1 MLEKKPNFYSVI
13 IGTELLNGR
22 RKDAHFAFLNQQLL
36 SRGWEQK
43 ASFIINDDTNL
54 MENIFN
60 LIKNDPNSVMFCFG
74 GIGATPDDYTR
85 EVAGKVFTNGNM
97 EFHEEAKNRII
108 NQFAQEA
115 YPHRIN
121 MAYLPI
127 NAKLLTNV
135 VNNVAGFYLEDRFF
149 FTPGFPSMSQAMV
162 VEALDKLYPKSN
174 IEKYR
179 KVMTINASENDLIN
193 TMKKIPEHLDFSSL
207 PKILGSERKV
217 VISLAGY
224 DVDEVNKYF
233 GMFVDYCLEFGKEFV
248 LRDISLEK
256 EIK

>member
-1 MLEKKPNFYSVI
+1 MKPRKPNFYSVI

-22 RKDAHFAFLNQQLL
+22 RKDAHFSFLNAQLL
-36 SRGWEQK
+36 SRSWEHK
-43 ASFIINDDTNL
+43 ASFVIGDDTNL

-74 GIGATPDDYTR
+74 GIGATPDDFTR
-85 EVAGKVFTNGNM
+85 VVAGKVFTNGKM

-108 NQFAQEA
+108 NQFGDEA
-115 YPHRIN
+115 FPHRIN

-127 NAKLLTNV
+127 NAKLLKNV

-149 FTPGFPSMSQAMV
+149 FTPGFPSMSQSMV

-179 KVMTINASENDLIN
+179 LVMTINASENDLIN
-193 TMKKIPEHLDFSSL
+193 TMQKIPENIELSSL
-207 PKILGSERKV
+207 PKIIGDKRKV

-224 DVDEVNKYF
+224 DKDEVERYF
-233 GMFVDYCLEFGKEFV
+233 KLFVDYCEEFGKEFV
-248 LRDISLEK
+248 FGDMSLIK

>member
-1 MLEKKPNFYSVI
+1 MNKKVNFYSVI

-22 RKDAHFAFLNQQLL
+22 RTDAHFSFLNKQLL
-36 SRGWEQK
+36 QRGWEHK
-43 ASFIINDDTNL
+43 ASFVIADDPKL
-54 MENIFN
+54 MFDIFN
-60 LIKNDPNSVMFCFG
+60 LIKSDENSVMFCFG

-85 EVAGKVFTNGNM
+85 QTAARAFTDYKM
-97 EFHEEAKNRII
+97 EFHEEAKSRILK
-108 NQFAQEA
+108 QFGDEA

-127 NAKLLTNV
+127 NAKLLKNV

-162 VEALDKLYPKSN
+162 VEALDKVYPKSN

-179 KVMTINASENDLIN
+179 RVMTINASENDLID
-193 TMKKIPEHLDFSSL
+193 TMKKIPENIELSSL
-207 PKILGSERKV
+207 PKIIGDKRKV

-224 DVDEVNKYF
+224 DEDEVEKYF

-248 LRDISLEK
+248 FEDVSFDKEK
-256 EIK
+256 

>member
-1 MLEKKPNFYSVI
+1 MLEKPNFYSVI

-43 ASFIINDDTNL
+43 ASFVINDDTNL

-85 EVAGKVFTNGNM
+85 EVAGKVFTSGAM

-108 NQFAQEA
+108 NQFAGEA

-162 VEALDKLYPKSN
+162 FEALDKLYPKSD
-174 IEKYR
+174 IQKYR
-179 KVMTINASENDLIN
+179 KVMTINASENDLID
-193 TMKKIPEHLDFSSL
+193 TMQKIPENIDLSSL
-207 PKILGSERKV
+207 PKILGDKRKV

-224 DVDEVNKYF
+224 DKDEVEKYF
-233 GMFVDYCLEFGKEFV
+233 KLFVDYCLEFGKEFV
-248 LRDISLEK
+248 LEDVSLNKEK
-256 EIK
+256 I

>member
-1 MLEKKPNFYSVI
+1 MLEKPNFYSVI

-43 ASFIINDDTNL
+43 ASFVINDNTNL

-60 LIKNDPNSVMFCFG
+60 LIKSDPNSVMFCFG

-85 EVAGKVFTNGNM
+85 VVAGKIFTNGKM

-108 NQFAQEA
+108 NQFGDEA

-162 VEALDKLYPKSN
+162 VEALDKLYPKSD

-179 KVMTINASENDLIN
+179 RVMTINASENDLID
-193 TMKKIPEHLDFSSL
+193 TMKKIPENIDLSSL
-207 PKILGSERKV
+207 PKIIGDKRKV

-224 DVDEVNKYF
+224 DKDEVKKYF
-233 GMFVDYCLEFGKEFV
+233 QLFVDYCLEFGKEFV
-248 LRDISLEK
+248 FEDVSFVKEK
-256 EIK
+256 K

>member
-1 MLEKKPNFYSVI
+1 MLEKKVNFYSVI

-22 RKDAHFAFLNQQLL
+22 RTDAHFTFLNQQLL
-36 SRGWEQK
+36 SRGWEHK
-43 ASFIINDDTNL
+43 ASFVIEDDPKL
-54 MENIFN
+54 MFNIFN
-60 LIKNDPNSVMFCFG
+60 LIKADPDSVMFCFG

-85 EVAGKVFTNGNM
+85 QTAARAFTDYKM

-108 NQFAQEA
+108 NQFGQEA

-121 MAYLPI
+121 MAYLPK

-162 VEALDKLYPKSN
+162 VEALDNLYPKSK
-174 IEKYR
+174 EKYR
-179 KVMTINASENDLIN
+179 CVMTIDCSENDLID
-193 TMKKIPEHLDFSSL
+193 TMKKMPKHLDFASL
-207 PKILGSERKV
+207 PRFIGETRKV

-224 DVDEVNKYF
+224 DKDEVDKYF
-233 GMFVDYCLEFGKEFV
+233 QLFIDFCQSCKKEYI
-248 LRDISLEK
+248 LKDIN
-256 EIK
+256 I

>member
-1 MLEKKPNFYSVI
+1 MLEKPNFYSVI

-22 RKDAHFAFLNQQLL
+22 RTDAHFSFINQQLL

-43 ASFIINDDTNL
+43 ASFVINDDTNL

-60 LIKNDPNSVMFCFG
+60 LIKSDPNSVMFCFG

-85 EVAGKVFTNGNM
+85 VVAGKVFRDGKM
-97 EFHEEAKNRII
+97 EFHEEAKNKII
-108 NQFAQEA
+108 NQFGDEA

-127 NAKLLTNV
+127 NAKLLKNV

-162 VEALDKLYPKSN
+162 IEALDSIYPKS
-174 IEKYR
+174 IEKYKR
-179 KVMTINASENDLIN
+179 VLTATVSENDLID
-193 TMKKIPEHLDFSSL
+193 TMKKMPEHLDFASL
-207 PKILGSERKV
+207 PKILGDSRKV

-224 DVDEVNKYF
+224 NKDEVDKYF
-233 GMFVDYCLEFGKEFV
+233 QFFIDFCEKFGKEYV
-248 LRDISLEK
+248 LKDINFE
-256 EIK
+256 

>member
-1 MLEKKPNFYSVI
+1 MNKRVNFYSVI

-43 ASFIINDDTNL
+43 GSFVINDDTNL

-60 LIKNDPNSVMFCFG
+60 LIKSDPNSIMFCFG

-85 EVAGKVFTNGNM
+85 VVAGKVFRDGKM
-97 EFHEEAKNRII
+97 EFHKEAKNRII
-108 NQFAQEA
+108 NQFAEEA

-162 VEALDKLYPKSN
+162 IEALDKLYPKSN

-179 KVMTINASENDLIN
+179 RVMTINASENDLID
-193 TMKKIPEHLDFSSL
+193 TMKKIPENIDLSSL
-207 PKILGSERKV
+207 PKILGNKRKV

-224 DVDEVNKYF
+224 DKDEVDRYF
-233 GMFVDYCLEFGKEFV
+233 KLFVDYCEEFGKEFV
-248 LRDISLEK
+248 FEDVSLEK
-256 EIK
+256 EKI

>member
-1 MLEKKPNFYSVI
+1 MLEKPNFYSVI

-22 RKDAHFAFLNQQLL
+22 RIDAHFAFLNQQLL
-36 SRGWEQK
+36 SRAWEHK
-43 ASFIINDDTNL
+43 ASFVITDDINL

-85 EVAGKVFTNGNM
+85 EIAGKVFTSGAM

-108 NQFAQEA
+108 NQFGNEA

-127 NAKLLTNV
+127 NAKLLKNV

-162 VEALDKLYPKSN
+162 MEALDKLYPKSN
-174 IEKYR
+174 LKKYR
-179 KVMTINASENDLIN
+179 LVMTIETSENDLID
-193 TMKKIPEHLDFSSL
+193 TMKKIPSHIELSSL
-207 PKILGSERKV
+207 PKIIGDKRKV

-224 DVDEVNKYF
+224 DKDEVEKYF
-233 GMFVDYCLEFGKEFV
+233 GSFVDYCKKNEKEFI
-248 LRDISLEK
+248 LKDISL
-256 EIK
+256 

>member
-1 MLEKKPNFYSVI
+1 MQIKTPNFYSVI

-22 RKDAHFAFLNQQLL
+22 RTDAHFTFLNTQLL
-36 SRGWEQK
+36 LRGWEHK
-43 ASFIINDDTNL
+43 ASFVIGDDINL

-85 EVAGKVFTNGNM
+85 QIAGKVFTSEKM

-108 NQFAQEA
+108 NQFGSEA

-127 NAKLLTNV
+127 NAKLLKNV

-162 VEALDKLYPKSN
+162 VEALDKLYPKSD
-174 IEKYR
+174 IQKYR
-179 KVMTINASENDLIN
+179 LVMTINASENDLID
-193 TMKKIPEHLDFSSL
+193 TMKKIPSNIELSSL
-207 PKILGSERKV
+207 PKIIGDKRKV

-224 DVDEVNKYF
+224 DKDEVEKYF
-233 GMFVDYCLEFGKEFV
+233 GLFVEYCEVFGKEFV
-248 LRDISLEK
+248 FGDVI
-256 EIK
+256 

>member
-1 MLEKKPNFYSVI
+1 MLEKPNFYSVI

-22 RKDAHFAFLNQQLL
+22 RKDAHFAFLNAQLL

-43 ASFIINDDTNL
+43 ASFVINDDTNL

-60 LIKNDPNSVMFCFG
+60 LIKDDANSVMFCFG

-85 EVAGKVFTNGNM
+85 VVAGKVFTNGKM

-108 NQFAQEA
+108 NQFGDEA

-127 NAKLLTNV
+127 NAKLLMNV

-162 VEALDKLYPKSN
+162 IESLDKLYPKSN

-179 KVMTINASENDLIN
+179 KVMTINASENDLID
-193 TMKKIPEHLDFSSL
+193 TMKKIPENIDLSSL
-207 PKILGSERKV
+207 PKILGDKRKV

-224 DVDEVNKYF
+224 DKDEVEKYF
-233 GMFVDYCLEFGKEFV
+233 GMFVDYCLEFRKEFV
-248 LRDISLEK
+248 LEDVGNY
-256 EIK
+256 

>member
-1 MLEKKPNFYSVI
+1 
-13 IGTELLNGR
+13 
-22 RKDAHFAFLNQQLL
+22 LNQQLL

-43 ASFIINDDTNL
+43 ASFVINDDTNL

-60 LIKNDPNSVMFCFG
+60 LIKSDPNSVMFCFG

-85 EVAGKVFTNGNM
+85 VVAGKVFRDGKM
-97 EFHEEAKNRII
+97 EFHEEAKNKII
-108 NQFAQEA
+108 NQFGDEA

-127 NAKLLTNV
+127 NAKLLKNV

-162 VEALDKLYPKSN
+162 IEALDSIYPKS
-174 IEKYR
+174 IEKYKR
-179 KVMTINASENDLIN
+179 VLTATVSENDLID
-193 TMKKIPEHLDFSSL
+193 TMKKMPEHLDFASL
-207 PKILGSERKV
+207 PKILGDSRKV

-224 DVDEVNKYF
+224 NKDEVDKYF
-233 GMFVDYCLEFGKEFV
+233 QFFIDFCEKFGKEYV
-248 LRDISLEK
+248 LKDINFE
-256 EIK
+256 

>member
-1 MLEKKPNFYSVI
+1 MTNKKINFYSVI

-43 ASFIINDDTNL
+43 ASFVINDDTNL

-60 LIKNDPNSVMFCFG
+60 LIKSDPNSVMFCFG

-85 EVAGKVFTNGNM
+85 VVAGKVFRDGKM
-97 EFHEEAKNRII
+97 EFHEEAKNKII
-108 NQFAQEA
+108 NQFGDEA

-127 NAKLLTNV
+127 NAKLLKNV

-162 VEALDKLYPKSN
+162 IEALDSIYPKS
-174 IEKYR
+174 IEKYKR
-179 KVMTINASENDLIN
+179 VLTATVSENDLID
-193 TMKKIPEHLDFSSL
+193 TMKKMPEHLDFASL
-207 PKILGSERKV
+207 PKILGDSRKV

-224 DVDEVNKYF
+224 NKDEVDKYF
-233 GMFVDYCLEFGKEFV
+233 QFFIDFCEKFGKEYV
-248 LRDISLEK
+248 LKDINFE
-256 EIK
+256 